1 MGNGAAAGVGTADEA
16 ELGTF
21 LGVNAELGAGGGASC
36 GDHRESMTCWSLLKS
51 SRTLISNVKYHRK
64 ALPVKQTEAAST
76 SQSLSRS
83 LPAFRASSLSCRI
96 NFSHLS
102 VSVASNMRRNS
113 SAVRQRSDAARLQ
126 SYHPANTMPGRQC
139 LPRPNESVE
148 YLLRHDLYQETDYL
162 N

>member
-21 LGVNAELGAGGGASC
+21 LGVKAELGAGGGAPC
-36 GDHRESMTCWSLLKS
+36 GDHCERMACWSLSKS

-83 LPAFRASSLSCRI
+83 LPAFRASSLSRRI
-96 NFSHLS
+96 NFSHS
-102 VSVASNMRRNS
+102 RVSVPSNCNPSNVASAKLRC
-113 SAVRQRSDAARLQ
+113 ARLQ
-126 SYHPANTMPGRQC
+126 TYHPSNTVPGRQR
-139 LPRPNESVE
+139 LRWPDESVE
-148 YLLRHDLYQETDYL
+148 SPQRRDLYHEKENL